1 MIFFLKIIVRQVKPS
16 GAGGVGFE
24 ARPSFD
30 AWSGSGYMASGGG
43 PGGGGYGGAAVA
55 GVF

>member
-1 MIFFLKIIVRQVKPS
+1 M
-16 GAGGVGFE
+16 GFE

-30 AWSGSGYMASGGG
+30 AWSGGGYEASGGG

-55 GVF
+55 GVFWIAKAKGML